1 MMGQGR
7 GAKLLCVQFPRGAGH
22 LSTSCSCVVHKNTSF
37 NQGKQSSGG
46 FNPSGKVIGESCR
59 VRLAFVLRLEG
70 LGMFRKER
78 KREREEEEEIP
89 AWHCM
94 RWAWQ
99 ILGSWLG
106 NDWGR

>member
-1 MMGQGR
+1 M
-7 GAKLLCVQFPRGAGH
+7 
-22 LSTSCSCVVHKNTSF
+22 
-37 NQGKQSSGG
+37 
-46 FNPSGKVIGESCR
+46 
-59 VRLAFVLRLEG
+59 AFVPKLQG
-70 LGMFRKER
+70 LGMFMFRKER